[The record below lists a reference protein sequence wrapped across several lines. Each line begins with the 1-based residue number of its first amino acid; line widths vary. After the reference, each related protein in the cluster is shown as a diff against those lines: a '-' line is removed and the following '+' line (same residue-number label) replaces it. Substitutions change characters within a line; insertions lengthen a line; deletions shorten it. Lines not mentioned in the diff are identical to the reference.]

1 MKENLRHNIENEAAQ
16 LDKLEFGDG
25 ETERNAR
32 RALNRHVGRKGIKQ
46 KFLGNKKIFKTN
58 KNE

>member
-1 MKENLRHNIENEAAQ
+1 MKEDLRHSIENEATQ

-32 RALNRHVGRKGIKQ
+32 RAFNRNVDRKGVKQ
-46 KFLGNKKIFKTN
+46 KFLGNKNIFK
-58 KNE
+58 K

>member
-1 MKENLRHNIENEAAQ
+1 MKEDLRHSVDSEAKQ

-32 RALNRHVGRKGIKQ
+32 RAFNRHVEKKGVKQ
-46 KFLGNKKIFKTN
+46 KFLGKKNIFKNRNT
-58 KNE
+58 

>member
-1 MKENLRHNIENEAAQ
+1 MKEDLRHNMQNEAVQ

-32 RALNRHVGRKGIKQ
+32 RAFNRHVDRNGIKQ
-46 KFLGNKKIFKTN
+46 KFLGKKNIFKN
-58 KNE
+58 K

>member
-1 MKENLRHNIENEAAQ
+1 MKEDLRHSIENEATQ

-32 RALNRHVGRKGIKQ
+32 RAFNRNVERKGIKQ
-46 KFLGNKKIFKTN
+46 KFLGNKNIFKTN